1 MQYQNIMTKEIL
13 VIDDNLDIRQL
24 ISSILIDQGYIVRE
38 AANFDQALFEI
49 NKKLPDVLIIDVK
62 LDKGDYDGIELL
74 KRLKKIDDEVPAI
87 MISGHAN
94 VQMAVDSLKLGAFE
108 FIQKPFS
115 SERLLNFLSRAIE
128 YVELKKE
135 KRSLENKLF
144 HSYDIVGKSQTIT
157 KVKSLINKL
166 RNTES
171 RIFIS
176 GPPGSGKE
184 LVARQIHKQ
193 SSRSNKPFVV
203 VNGALL
209 DLQKDEFELFGSENV
224 NEIINF
230 GFFEKAKD
238 GTLLIDEVT
247 EIPLETQAKILRVL
261 TDQKFRRVDG
271 SKEINVNVRIIT
283 TSSKNIREEV
293 DKGNFREDLY
303 HRLNVVPIFLP
314 PLKDRP
320 EDIPD
325 LLNYFSKKIAEL
337 NGINEIKLDTDFDLY
352 YKYQWPGNVREL
364 RNLVERISILSVD
377 ENPNNINQLVH
388 DSLTHK
394 SMSQNIDSY
403 DNVLSYPLKEAREQF
418 EKNYLT
424 SQLKKHKGN
433 ISKTAEFIG
442 MERSALHRKLKTLG
456 VKGVN

>member
-1 MQYQNIMTKEIL
+1 MTKEIL
-13 VIDDNLDIRQL
+13 VIDDNSDIRQL
-24 ISSILIDQGYIVRE
+24 ISDILKDKGLKVRE

-49 NKKLPDVLIIDVK
+49 NKKLPDVAIIDVK
-62 LDKGDYDGIELL
+62 LDKGDNDGIELL
-74 KRLKKIDDEVPAI
+74 VHLKKIDNDVPVI

-115 SERLLNFLSRAIE
+115 SERLLNFLNRAIE
-128 YVELKKE
+128 NVELIKE
-135 KRSLENKLF
+135 KEVLENKLF
-144 HSYDIVGKSQTIT
+144 HSYKIIGESQSIQKVKNLIT
-157 KVKSLINKL
+157 KLSS
-166 RNTES
+166 TES
-171 RIFIS
+171 RVFIS
-176 GPPGSGKE
+176 GPVGSGKE

-193 SSRSNKPFVV
+193 SSKSKKPFVV

-209 DLQKDEFELFGSENV
+209 DPQKYELELFGSENS
-224 NEIINF
+224 NETTNY

-238 GTLLIDEVT
+238 GTLLIDEIA

-261 TDQKFRRVDG
+261 IDQKFRRLNG
-271 SKEINVNVRIIT
+271 SSEINVNVRIIS
-283 TSSKNIREEV
+283 TSSKNIREEI

-314 PLKDRP
+314 PLKDRT
-320 EDIPD
+320 EDIPS
-325 LLNYFSKKIAEL
+325 LLNYFSKKISEL
-337 NGINEIKLDTDFDLY
+337 NGINETKLDTNFDLL
-352 YKYQWPGNVREL
+352 YKYDWPGNVREL
-364 RNLVERISILSVD
+364 RNLVERVSILSLN
-377 ENPNNINQLVH
+377 EKNNNINQLVQ
-388 DSLTHK
+388 DAL
-394 SMSQNIDSY
+394 SQKPSQQQPDQY
-403 DNVLSYPLKEAREQF
+403 DNVLSYPLKEAREKF

-456 VKGVN
+456 VRGFN

>member
-1 MQYQNIMTKEIL
+1 MSKEIL

-144 HSYDIVGKSQTIT
+144 HSYDIIGKSPTIT

-166 RNTES
+166 KNTES

-176 GPPGSGKE
+176 GPAGSGKE

-209 DLQKDEFELFGSENV
+209 DLQKYELELFASENV

-261 TDQKFRRVDG
+261 TDQKFRSVEG

-293 DKGNFREDLY
+293 DKCNFREDLY

-394 SMSQNIDSY
+394 SMSRNLDSY

-424 SQLKKHKGN
+424 SQLKKDKGN
-433 ISKTAEFIG
+433 ISKPAEFIG

>member
-1 MQYQNIMTKEIL
+1 MTKEIL
-13 VIDDNLDIRQL
+13 IVDDNSDIRKL
-24 ISSILIDQGYIVRE
+24 ICGILNDKGYSVRE
-38 AANFDQALFEI
+38 AANFDQAVFEI
-49 NKKLPDVLIIDVK
+49 NKKTPEVAIVDVK
-62 LDKGDYDGIELL
+62 LDKGDNDGIELL
-74 KRLKKIDDEVPAI
+74 DQFKKKDEDVPVI
-87 MISGHAN
+87 MMSGHAN
-94 VQMAVDSLKLGAFE
+94 VQMAVDSLKRGAFE

-115 SERLLNFLSRAIE
+115 SERLLNFVNRA
-128 YVELKKE
+128 VENIDLKKE
-135 KRSLENKLF
+135 KRVLESKLF
-144 HSYDIVGKSQTIT
+144 NSYDIIGQSQA
-157 KVKSLINKL
+157 LIKIKNLVNKL
-166 RNTES
+166 SNTES

-176 GPPGSGKE
+176 GPAGSGKE

-193 SSRSNKPFVV
+193 SPRSNKPFVV

-209 DLQKDEFELFGSENV
+209 DPQKYELELFGSENKDETT
-224 NEIINF
+224 NY

-261 TDQKFRRVDG
+261 IDQKFRRVNG
-271 SKEINVNVRIIT
+271 SKEINVNVRIIS

-314 PLKDRP
+314 PLKDRT
-320 EDIPD
+320 EDIPF

-337 NGINEIKLDTDFDLY
+337 NGINETKLDTEFDLY
-352 YKYQWPGNVREL
+352 YKYDWPGNVREL
-364 RNLVERISILSVD
+364 RNLVERVSILSLN
-377 ENPNNINQLVH
+377 ENKNNINQLVQ
-388 DSLTHK
+388 DALTQK
-394 SMSQNIDSY
+394 NNPTKNDSY
-403 DNVLSYPLKEAREQF
+403 ENVLSYPLKEAREKF

-442 MERSALHRKLKTLG
+442 MERSALHRKLRTLG
-456 VKGVN
+456 IKGVN

>member
-1 MQYQNIMTKEIL
+1 MTKEVL
-13 VIDDNLDIRQL
+13 VIDDNSDIRQL
-24 ISSILIDQGYIVRE
+24 ISGILKDKGFTVRD
-38 AANFDQALFEI
+38 AANYDQALLEI
-49 NKKLPDVLIIDVK
+49 NKKLPDVAIIDVK
-62 LDKGDYDGIELL
+62 LDKGDNDGIELL
-74 KRLKKIDDEVPAI
+74 GHLKKIDDDIPVI

-115 SERLLNFLSRAIE
+115 SERLLNFLHRA
-128 YVELKKE
+128 VENVDLKKE
-135 KRSLENKLF
+135 KRSLESKLF
-144 HSYDIVGKSQTIT
+144 YSYDIIGNSQPMLKVKNLIT
-157 KVKSLINKL
+157 KLS
-166 RNTES
+166 NTES

-176 GPPGSGKE
+176 GPAGSGKE
-184 LVARQIHKQ
+184 LVGRQIHKQ
-193 SSRSNKPFVV
+193 SVRANKPFVV

-209 DLQKDEFELFGSENV
+209 DPQKYELELFGSENT
-224 NEIINF
+224 NETTSY

-261 TDQKFRRVDG
+261 IDQKFRRVNG
-271 SKEINVNVRIIT
+271 SKEINVNVRIIS

-314 PLKDRP
+314 ALKDRT
-320 EDIPD
+320 EDIPS
-325 LLNYFSKKIAEL
+325 LLNYFAKKIAEL
-337 NGINEIKLDTDFDLY
+337 NGISEIKLDTEFDLY
-352 YKYQWPGNVREL
+352 YKYAWPGNVREL
-364 RNLVERISILSVD
+364 RNLVERISILSLN
-377 ENPNNINQLVH
+377 ENKNNINQLVL
-388 DSLTHK
+388 DALSPKNITK
-394 SMSQNIDSY
+394 SSDY
-403 DNVLSYPLKEAREQF
+403 YENVLSFPLKEAREKF